1 MTDDLNPSRN
11 CWFRVL
17 TAPGPGAV
25 AVIEL
30 TCEMAETAQHLLRR
44 LSFIRP
50 GERSGVSPP
59 VLGLEFPVSGTALAA
74 GVSRKSYAQTPV
86 PSAIPLTKQVPSGV
100 SPPEQPHKVPQFS
113 SAHFMSIGRI
123 CYGRWNDEDLILV
136 RTSERTWEIQCH
148 GGTVAVNRICRDLL
162 SDGVLDSEV
171 NAAAVSLDT
180 GADAADVEAQ
190 HLKSVQSIVQQS
202 IRHRLANA
210 RSGKTAG
217 LILAQASNSLC
228 HDLMTI
234 LNSPDKDA
242 VEVTAIRQRLTGWQD
257 VADHLTE
264 PWRVV
269 FAGAPNVGKSSLM
282 NLIAGMERSIVCDQP
297 GTTRDVVEVD
307 GIVAGWP
314 FQFVDTAGLRDGSR
328 DQIEE
333 LGIQQSHLA
342 ASQCDVLCLVFD
354 NDSDAAAW
362 SNRLLLTE
370 LPKRT
375 VLVRNKCDLMT
386 KHNFD
391 QPPYKKS
398 SALSGLP
405 LIHVSA
411 RTGQGLPE
419 LLQWIKQS
427 VVPHEPGKDT
437 ALPVC
442 SLQFDAGRLSACQD
456 MG

>member
-44 LSFIRP
+44 LSFLRP

-136 RTSERTWEIQCH
+136 RTSVRTWEIQCH

-234 LNSPDKDA
+234 LHSPDKDA

-427 VVPHEPGKDT
+427 VVPQEPDKDT